1 MTPVAT
7 GHSALYKN
15 VSVRQL
21 LYCVVFVFQY
31 QSDNSA
37 GKLMVQMLLVKKK
50 RKYICVGTGTY
61 FAINWL
67 EYLLAG

>member
-37 GKLMVQMLLVKKK
+37 GKLLVQMLLVQKKK
-50 RKYICVGTGTY
+50 EIYMRWDWQLFCYQ
-61 FAINWL
+61 
-67 EYLLAG
+67 LA